1 MIWWQRVIEA
11 SPYLLVV
18 FAFVMIKILR
28 VFTTHQQKMA
38 EIVNRSS
45 ADHTEVSALRQEIA
59 ELKSLMHQQVI
70 NADDRRA
77 MDTPPVA
84 PSVAERLG
92 NGR

>member
-1 MIWWQRVIEA
+1 MPWLQHVIEA

-18 FAFVMIKILR
+18 VAFVMVKILR

-45 ADHTEVSALRQEIA
+45 ADHNEVSALRQEIA

-70 NADDRRA
+70 AADDRRVPDA
-77 MDTPPVA
+77 PPVV

-92 NGR
+92 NSR